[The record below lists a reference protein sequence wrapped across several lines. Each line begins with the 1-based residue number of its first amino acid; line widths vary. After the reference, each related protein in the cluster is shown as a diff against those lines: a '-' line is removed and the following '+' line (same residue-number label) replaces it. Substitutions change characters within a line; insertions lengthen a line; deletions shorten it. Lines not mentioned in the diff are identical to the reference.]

1 MVGRADKGLL
11 ITTGTFSREAR
22 KEAQRD
28 GAPPL
33 DLMDGED
40 IVAKLKEFG
49 LGIEVRQRIV
59 EEITVDAV
67 YFENL

>member
-1 MVGRADKGLL
+1 
-11 ITTGTFSREAR
+11 
-22 KEAQRD
+22 
-28 GAPPL
+28 
-33 DLMDGED
+33 MDGED

-59 EEITVDAV
+59 EEITVEAV

>member
-33 DLMDGED
+33 DLMDGGDLVE
-40 IVAKLKEFG
+40 KLKELK
-49 LGIEVRQRIV
+49 LGISVKQRVV
-59 EEITVDAV
+59 EEISVDKG
-67 YFENL
+67 YFESL